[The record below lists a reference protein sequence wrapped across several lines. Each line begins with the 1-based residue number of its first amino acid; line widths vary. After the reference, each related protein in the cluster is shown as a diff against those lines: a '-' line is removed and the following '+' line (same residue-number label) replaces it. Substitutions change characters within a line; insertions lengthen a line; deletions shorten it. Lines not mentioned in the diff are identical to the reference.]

1 MNKIYTLVLAI
12 LLCSCSVKVSYIGQ
26 NFKPTNQVEVFIH
39 ENAVKLPFD
48 YIGKGYLRNYTHDVN
63 PEKIMALAQKKGMQ
77 VGADAVI
84 ISDYYIRDTGG
95 TNISTFHKTD
105 SIGRSL
111 VTLSS
116 TLINPVSAKGYNIL
130 YIKYRE

>member
-1 MNKIYTLVLAI
+1 MY
-12 LLCSCSVKVSYIGQ
+12 SCSLKVSYIGQ
-26 NFKPTNQVEVFIH
+26 NFKPTQQIEVFIN
-39 ENAVKLPFD
+39 EDAVKQQFD

-63 PEKIMALAQKKGMQ
+63 PEKIMDLAKKKGME

-95 TNISTFHKTD
+95 TNISTLHKSD

-116 TLINPVSAKGYNIL
+116 TLINPVSAKGFNIL
-130 YIKYRE
+130 YIKYQK